1 MKLLSPLR
9 VGKVDAANRVFMA
22 PCTRLRADLDQVPT
36 PIMAEYYA
44 QRASAGVI
52 ITEGINPSPLG
63 RGELNQPAMYSD
75 AHERGWEPIA
85 DAVHRAGG
93 RIFAQLMH
101 VGRISFPELLPGAV
115 TPVAPSAVQP
125 DPGFRG
131 YSIRC
136 PRHDRP
142 FPTPDALDG
151 TGVAREIG
159 CFVDATTRAI
169 RAGFDGVEIHAAG
182 GYLPMQFLSS
192 GTNLRTDSYGG
203 SIENRSRFLLEC
215 IEGAAERVGAERIAV
230 KLSPG
235 FYFNDVHDEDSTALY
250 TYVSQRLSAMGLAF
264 IEVSDYRG
272 RHSEDGIDPINLIR
286 RNYDGVVVANGGF
299 DQHSAEELLQSGA
312 ADAVSFGGTF
322 IANPDLPKRFETGA
336 PLNAPVRSTYYTS
349 PTGHFDVGYTD
360 YPAMSAQ
367 PSTPTV
373 LAPTDR

>member
-1 MKLLSPLR
+1 MAMKLLRPLR

-22 PCTRLRADLDQVPT
+22 PCTRLRADLDQTPT

-44 QRASAGVI
+44 QRAGAGII
-52 ITEGINPSPLG
+52 ITEGVNPSPLG
-63 RGELNQPAMYSD
+63 RGEHNQPAMYTD
-75 AHERGWEPIA
+75 AHERGWAPVV

-101 VGRISFPELLPGAV
+101 VGRITFPELLPGAAN
-115 TPVAPSAVQP
+115 PVAPSAVQP

-142 FPTPDALDG
+142 FPTPDALDSA
-151 TGVAREIG
+151 GVAREIDH
-159 CFVDATTRAI
+159 FVEATTRAI

-192 GTNLRTDSYGG
+192 ATNLRTDSYGG
-203 SIENRSRFLLEC
+203 SIENRSRFLMEV

-235 FYFNDVHDEDSTALY
+235 FYFNDVHDDDSTALY
-250 TYVSQRLSAMGLAF
+250 SNVCQRLSGMGLAF
-264 IEVSDYRG
+264 VEVSDYRG
-272 RHSEDGIDPINLIR
+272 RHSEAGIDPIGLVR

-299 DQHSAEELLQSGA
+299 DRDSAEEFLQSGA
-312 ADAVSFGGTF
+312 ADAVSFGGSF

-336 PLNAPVRSTYYTS
+336 PLNEPFRSTYYTS
-349 PTGHFDVGYTD
+349 PTGHFEVGYTD
-360 YPAMSAQ
+360 YPALSA
-367 PSTPTV
+367 
-373 LAPTDR
+373 AP